1 MNMVVEQHCKDTK
14 CHLIIHF
21 KMINLLLCEFHLK
34 KNTWRPTSVQS
45 WDLVVSCMYMHT
57 HRDFFAT
64 HSRKTL
70 QEAPGRNTPHINSSG
85 PASNTTPH
93 FPVVKLSFSSF
104 VHVLYPQ
111 EVWLFCVS
119 SFIFSPPAVAFLYYW
134 TFPAELSQDDY
145 TTPHHISAF
154 HPAAP
159 SKAPCS
165 SSHTDP
171 NNRTEP
177 SPLA

>member
-1 MNMVVEQHCKDTK
+1 M
-14 CHLIIHF
+14 
-21 KMINLLLCEFHLK
+21 
-34 KNTWRPTSVQS
+34 QS

-64 HSRKTL
+64 HGRKTL

-93 FPVVKLSFSSF
+93 FHVVKLTPHFHVIKLSFSSF

-111 EVWLFCVS
+111 EICLFCVS

-134 TFPAELSQDDY
+134 TFPAELSQDNY

-159 SKAPCS
+159 SKALRS
-165 SSHTDP
+165 SSRTDP
-171 NNRTEP
+171 NNCTEP